1 MRKILEAEFG
11 VLLGLSAVY
20 DLLHRLGY
28 SRLCPRP
35 RHPGAAGDAERGAFK
50 KRP

>member
-1 MRKILEAEFG
+1 VRKILEQEFG
-11 VLLGLSAVY
+11 VVLKLGAVY

-35 RHPGAAGDAERGAFK
+35 RHPDAGPAARGAFK
-50 KRP
+50 KRR